1 MEAYRTIWSRTSGCR
16 AMNIDREPIGMIW
29 SHTGRY
35 GAIQDLMELFRV
47 IGSQTGENG
56 AILFNIEPCRTK

>member
-1 MEAYRTIWSRTSGCR
+1 
-16 AMNIDREPIGMIW
+16 MNIDREPIGMIW

-35 GAIQDLMELFRV
+35 GAIQDLMELFSV

-56 AILFNIEPCRTK
+56 AILFNIEPCGTK

>member
-35 GAIQDLMELFRV
+35 GAIQELFRV
-47 IGSQTGENG
+47 IGSKTGENG

>member
-1 MEAYRTIWSRTSGCR
+1 
-16 AMNIDREPIGMIW
+16 MNIDREPIGMIW

-35 GAIQDLMELFRV
+35 GAIQDPMELFRV

-56 AILFNIEPCRTK
+56 AILFNIEPRRTK